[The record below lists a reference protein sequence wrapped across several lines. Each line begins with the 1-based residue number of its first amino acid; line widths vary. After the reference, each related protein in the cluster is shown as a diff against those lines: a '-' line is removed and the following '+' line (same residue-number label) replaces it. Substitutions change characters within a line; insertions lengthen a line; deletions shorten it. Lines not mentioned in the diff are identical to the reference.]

1 MEGKVDESVVC
12 KLWAWWESW
21 YLESGSGTQLTHQS
35 PRGDKRRMFKFY
47 GHFLYVVL
55 NREP

>member
-35 PRGDKRRMFKFY
+35 PRGDKRRI
-47 GHFLYVVL
+47 VQVL
-55 NREP
+55 WTFSLCGFE